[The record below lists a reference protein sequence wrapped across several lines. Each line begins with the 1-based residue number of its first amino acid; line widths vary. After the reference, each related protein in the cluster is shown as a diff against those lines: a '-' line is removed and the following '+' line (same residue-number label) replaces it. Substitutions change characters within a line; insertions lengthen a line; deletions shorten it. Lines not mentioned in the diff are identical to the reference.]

1 MLKHLESSLQEVIRF
16 SLTTGWTGF
25 MGGVISGALMGLC
38 FHREDWLGGY
48 GSRERRMVRLG
59 HISFFGIGLINLFYG
74 LSIGPMAVMPFWAWG
89 GAVALLVAMVT
100 MPLFCMLCA
109 WRKPF
114 RHGFFIPVLSAAF
127 GIGVM
132 LFART

>member
-1 MLKHLESSLQEVIRF
+1 MLDPSSHPLQEIIRF
-16 SLTTGWTGF
+16 SLTTGWAGF
-25 MGGVISGALMGLC
+25 LGGVISGAIIGLC
-38 FHREDWLGGY
+38 FHREQWLGGY

-74 LSIGPMAVMPFWAWG
+74 LSLGPMGVIASWAWI
-89 GAVALLVAMVT
+89 GAIALLVAMVT

-114 RHGFFIPVLSAAF
+114 RHGFFIPVLSAAL

-132 LFART
+132 LFARS